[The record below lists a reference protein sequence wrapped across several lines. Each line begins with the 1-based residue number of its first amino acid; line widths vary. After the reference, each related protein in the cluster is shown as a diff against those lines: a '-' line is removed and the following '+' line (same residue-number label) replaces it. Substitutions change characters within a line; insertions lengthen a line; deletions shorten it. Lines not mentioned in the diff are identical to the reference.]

1 MERAIIYREL
11 LRAGPGSP
19 EPTANLLY
27 TYYSIDLLCEQS
39 IKERSCHL
47 QLKGKR
53 MVFSEVEFQ
62 RKFIKQLI
70 WQELTYKSEIS
81 LFGCLPNNPLIVVY
95 NL

>member
-1 MERAIIYREL
+1 MGNYSGRAQVALDQLPTYCIHTIL
-11 LRAGPGSP
+11 LINC
-19 EPTANLLY
+19 ANTGL
-27 TYYSIDLLCEQS
+27 

-62 RKFIKQLI
+62 RKCIKQLI
-70 WQELTYKSEIS
+70 WKELTYKSEIS